1 MRIVITSPLA
11 SHDEQLVEK
20 VRQLAAGG
28 PITIFPDPWVEDAER
43 FAQNLSESRLSA
55 QVIQSLE
62 LFPSGRLVSL
72 NEAPSILVF
81 NTGSLVGTVILV
93 LGQNQLEEVFYTA
106 NRMFVLRIKT
116 FITGRS
122 AYWMD
127 LAEGTCGSL

>member
-55 QVIQSLE
+55 RSTLDSCVQHRISRGYCHLG
-62 LFPSGRLVSL
+62 SGAKSAGR
-72 NEAPSILVF
+72 
-81 NTGSLVGTVILV
+81 GV
-93 LGQNQLEEVFYTA
+93 LH
-106 NRMFVLRIKT
+106 R
-116 FITGRS
+116 
-122 AYWMD
+122 
-127 LAEGTCGSL
+127 